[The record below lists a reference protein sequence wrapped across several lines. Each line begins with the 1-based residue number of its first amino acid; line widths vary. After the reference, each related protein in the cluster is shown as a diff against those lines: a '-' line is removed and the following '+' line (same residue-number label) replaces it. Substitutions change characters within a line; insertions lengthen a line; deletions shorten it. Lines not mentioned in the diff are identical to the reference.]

1 MVPGS
6 SYGVAFSIRHIKD
19 NFYNVKRVWVWQ
31 HVCATVRLEALL
43 MTDCACLIPYSVNQ
57 RESPSHS
64 TASSSLTSSVLV
76 SKDMPQN
83 VAQNG
88 SC

>member
-1 MVPGS
+1 MSGLQYSPYKGQLLQ
-6 SYGVAFSIRHIKD
+6 R
-19 NFYNVKRVWVWQ
+19 
-31 HVCATVRLEALL
+31 EASMGLA
-43 MTDCACLIPYSVNQ
+43 ACLRHCAIGSFAADRLCMPDSVQRNQ